1 MAKKNRSWGGRFKQE
16 TAKNALEFSNSI
28 EIDKIFYRED
38 IEGSIAYAEALAK
51 AKVLKQSEFKKIKIG
66 LNQIQKQIDSKK
78 FNWSKALEDVHM
90 NIEATLEKNVG
101 EVAKKLHTGR
111 SRNDQVVTDLK
122 LYMLKKSE
130 EIQISLKELLKS
142 LVQKAEPETET
153 LMPGFT
159 HLQIAQPVS
168 LGHHLMAYYE
178 MFKRDLNRFENSD
191 NSLSVLP
198 LGSGALAGNR
208 FKLDRKKMAK
218 NLGFKEVTQNSIDA
232 VSDRD
237 FIAEM
242 MFNISLASIHLS
254 RISEEFIIW
263 SSSQFNY
270 LELPEALC
278 TGSSIMPQKRNPD
291 MAELVRGGAAKTIGN
306 LVSLLSL
313 LKNQPLAYNRDNQ
326 EDKAPLFASI
336 DYVLSAIDITSAMVA
351 GAKFN
356 IDEMLNDVFDGHIC
370 ATDFAEYLVLKGLP
384 FREAH
389 AITGKAVQL
398 AEKKDALLAELSL
411 TELKKLSKKI
421 EKDVYKYL
429 DPMTSISAKTSVG
442 GTAPSQVKKQIIKA
456 KMDLKI

>member
-1 MAKKNRSWGGRFKQE
+1 MVKKNRSWGGRFKQE
-16 TAKNALEFSNSI
+16 TAKNALEFSHSI
-28 EIDKIFYRED
+28 EIDKTFYRED
-38 IEGSIAYAEALAK
+38 IAGSIAYAEALAK
-51 AKVLKQSEFKKIKIG
+51 AKVLKPSEFKKIKIG

-78 FNWSKALEDVHM
+78 FNWNKALEDVHM
-90 NIEATLEKNVG
+90 NIEAALEKNIG

-130 EIQISLKELLKS
+130 EIKISLKELLKS

-159 HLQIAQPVS
+159 HLQIAQPIS

-191 NSLSVLP
+191 NNLSVLP

-270 LELPEALC
+270 LELPEELC

-336 DYVLSAIDITSAMVA
+336 DYVSSAIDITSAMVA

>member
-28 EIDKIFYRED
+28 EIDKTFYRED

-51 AKVLKQSEFKKIKIG
+51 AKVLKPSEFKKIKIG

-78 FNWSKALEDVHM
+78 FNWNKALEDVHM
-90 NIEATLEKNVG
+90 NIEAALEKNIG

-159 HLQIAQPVS
+159 HLQIAQPIS
-168 LGHHLMAYYE
+168 LSHHLMAYYE

-191 NSLSVLP
+191 NNLSVLP

-208 FKLDRKKMAK
+208 FKLDRKRMAK

-270 LELPEALC
+270 LELPEELC

-326 EDKAPLFASI
+326 EDKAPLFVSI

>member
-1 MAKKNRSWGGRFKQE
+1 MVKKNRSWGGRFKQE
-16 TAKNALEFSNSI
+16 TAKNALEFSHSI
-28 EIDKIFYRED
+28 EIDKTFYRED

-51 AKVLKQSEFKKIKIG
+51 AKVLKPSEFKKIKIG
-66 LNQIQKQIDSKK
+66 LNQIQKQIKSKK
-78 FNWSKALEDVHM
+78 FNWNKALEDVHM
-90 NIEATLEKNVG
+90 NIEAALEKNIG

-159 HLQIAQPVS
+159 HLQIAQPIS

-178 MFKRDLNRFENSD
+178 MFKRDLNRFKNSD
-191 NSLSVLP
+191 NNLSVLP

-270 LELPEALC
+270 LELPEELC

-336 DYVLSAIDITSAMVA
+336 DYISSAIDITSAMVA

-442 GTAPSQVKKQIIKA
+442 GTAPSQVKKQIIRA

>member
-159 HLQIAQPVS
+159 HLQIAQPIS
-168 LGHHLMAYYE
+168 LSHYLMAYYE

-191 NSLSVLP
+191 NNLSVLP

-208 FKLDRKKMAK
+208 FKLDRKRMAK

-270 LELPEALC
+270 LELPEELC

-389 AITGKAVQL
+389 AITGKAVKL

>member
-1 MAKKNRSWGGRFKQE
+1 MVKKNRSWGGRFKQE

-28 EIDKIFYRED
+28 EIDKTFYRED

-51 AKVLKQSEFKKIKIG
+51 AKVLKPSEFKKIKIG

-78 FNWSKALEDVHM
+78 FNWNKALEDVHM
-90 NIEATLEKNVG
+90 NIEAALEKNIG

-159 HLQIAQPVS
+159 HLQIAQPIS
-168 LGHHLMAYYE
+168 LSHHLMAYYE

-191 NSLSVLP
+191 NNLSVLP

-208 FKLDRKKMAK
+208 FKLHRKRMAK

-270 LELPEALC
+270 LELPEELC

-326 EDKAPLFASI
+326 EDKAPLFVSI

>member
-28 EIDKIFYRED
+28 EIDKTFYRED
-38 IEGSIAYAEALAK
+38 IEGSIAYAEALVK
-51 AKVLKQSEFKKIKIG
+51 AKILKPSEFKKIKIG

-90 NIEATLEKNVG
+90 NIEAALEKNIG
-101 EVAKKLHTGR
+101 DIAKKLHTGR

-159 HLQIAQPVS
+159 HLQIAQPIS
-168 LGHHLMAYYE
+168 LGHYLMAYYE

-191 NSLSVLP
+191 NNLSILP

-218 NLGFKEVTQNSIDA
+218 NLGFNEITQNSIDA

-254 RISEEFIIW
+254 RLSEEFIIW

-270 LELPEALC
+270 LELPEELC

-351 GAKFN
+351 GAKFK

-398 AEKKDALLAELSL
+398 AEKKDALLIELPL
-411 TELKKLSKKI
+411 TELKKLSEKI
-421 EKDVYKYL
+421 EKDVYKFL
-429 DPMTSISAKTSVG
+429 DPMASISAKTSIG

>member
-1 MAKKNRSWGGRFKQE
+1 MVKKNRSWGGRFKQE

-28 EIDKIFYRED
+28 EIDKTFYRED

-51 AKVLKQSEFKKIKIG
+51 AKVLKPSEFKKIKIG

-78 FNWSKALEDVHM
+78 FNWNKALEDVHM
-90 NIEATLEKNVG
+90 NIEAALEKNIG

-159 HLQIAQPVS
+159 HLQIAQPIS

-191 NSLSVLP
+191 DNLSVLP

-208 FKLDRKKMAK
+208 FKLDRKKIAK

-270 LELPEALC
+270 LELPEELC

-306 LVSLLSL
+306 LVSLFSL

-389 AITGKAVQL
+389 TITGKAVQL

>member
-1 MAKKNRSWGGRFKQE
+1 MVKKNRSWGGRFKQE
-16 TAKNALEFSNSI
+16 TAENALEFSNSI
-28 EIDKIFYRED
+28 EIDKTFYRED

-51 AKVLKQSEFKKIKIG
+51 AKVLKPSEFKKIKIG

-78 FNWSKALEDVHM
+78 FNWNKALEDVHM
-90 NIEATLEKNVG
+90 NIEAALEKNIG

-159 HLQIAQPVS
+159 HLQIAQPIS

-191 NSLSVLP
+191 NNLSVLP

-270 LELPEALC
+270 LELPEELC

-389 AITGKAVQL
+389 TITGKAVQL

>member
-1 MAKKNRSWGGRFKQE
+1 MVKKNRSWGGRFKQE

-28 EIDKIFYRED
+28 EIDKTFYRED

-51 AKVLKQSEFKKIKIG
+51 AKVLKPSEFKKIKIG
-66 LNQIQKQIDSKK
+66 LNQIQNQIDSKK
-78 FNWSKALEDVHM
+78 FNWKKALEDVHM
-90 NIEATLEKNVG
+90 NIEAALEKNIG

-159 HLQIAQPVS
+159 HLQIAQPIS

-178 MFKRDLNRFENSD
+178 MFKRDLNRFKNSD
-191 NSLSVLP
+191 NNLSVLP

-270 LELPEALC
+270 LELPEELC

-313 LKNQPLAYNRDNQ
+313 LKNQPLAYNRANQ

>member
-1 MAKKNRSWGGRFKQE
+1 MVKKNRSWGGRFKQE

-28 EIDKIFYRED
+28 EIDKTFYRED

-51 AKVLKQSEFKKIKIG
+51 AKVLKPSEFKKIKIG

-78 FNWSKALEDVHM
+78 FNWNKALEDVHM
-90 NIEATLEKNVG
+90 NIEAALEKNIG

-142 LVQKAEPETET
+142 LVQKAEPEIET

-159 HLQIAQPVS
+159 HLQIAQPIC
-168 LGHHLMAYYE
+168 LGLHLMAYYE

-191 NSLSVLP
+191 NNLSVLP

-270 LELPEALC
+270 LELPEELC

-326 EDKAPLFASI
+326 EDKAPLFSSI

>member
-1 MAKKNRSWGGRFKQE
+1 MVKKNRSWGGRFKQE
-16 TAKNALEFSNSI
+16 TAKNALEFSHSI
-28 EIDKIFYRED
+28 EIDKTFYRED

-51 AKVLKQSEFKKIKIG
+51 AKVLKPSEFKKIKIG

-78 FNWSKALEDVHM
+78 FNWNKALEDVHM
-90 NIEATLEKNVG
+90 NIEAALEKNIG

-159 HLQIAQPVS
+159 HLQIAQPIS

-178 MFKRDLNRFENSD
+178 MFKRDLNRFKNSD
-191 NSLSVLP
+191 NNLSILP

-270 LELPEALC
+270 LELPEELC

-336 DYVLSAIDITSAMVA
+336 DYVSSAIDITSAMVA

>member
-1 MAKKNRSWGGRFKQE
+1 MVKKNRSWGGRFKQE
-16 TAKNALEFSNSI
+16 TAKNALEFSHSI
-28 EIDKIFYRED
+28 EIDKTFYRED

-51 AKVLKQSEFKKIKIG
+51 AKVLKPSEFKKIKIG

-78 FNWSKALEDVHM
+78 FNWNKALEDVHM
-90 NIEATLEKNVG
+90 NIEAALEKNIG

-159 HLQIAQPVS
+159 HLQIAQPIS

-178 MFKRDLNRFENSD
+178 MFKRDLNRFKNSD
-191 NSLSVLP
+191 NNLSILP

-270 LELPEALC
+270 LELPEELC

-336 DYVLSAIDITSAMVA
+336 DYVSSAIDITSAMVA

-429 DPMTSISAKTSVG
+429 DPMTSVSAKTSVG

>member
-28 EIDKIFYRED
+28 EIDKTFYRED
-38 IEGSIAYAEALAK
+38 IEGSIAYAEALVK
-51 AKVLKQSEFKKIKIG
+51 AKILKPSEFKKIKIG

-90 NIEATLEKNVG
+90 NIEAALEKNIG
-101 EVAKKLHTGR
+101 DIAKKLHTGR

-159 HLQIAQPVS
+159 HLQIAQPIS
-168 LGHHLMAYYE
+168 LGHYLMAYYE

-191 NSLSVLP
+191 NNLSILP

-218 NLGFKEVTQNSIDA
+218 NLGFNEITQNSIDA

-254 RISEEFIIW
+254 RLSEEFIIW

-270 LELPEALC
+270 LELPEELC

-336 DYVLSAIDITSAMVA
+336 DYVLNAIDITSAMVA

-398 AEKKDALLAELSL
+398 AEKKDALLIELPL

-421 EKDVYKYL
+421 EKDVYKFL
-429 DPMTSISAKTSVG
+429 DPMASISAKTSIG

>member
-1 MAKKNRSWGGRFKQE
+1 
-16 TAKNALEFSNSI
+16 
-28 EIDKIFYRED
+28 
-38 IEGSIAYAEALAK
+38 
-51 AKVLKQSEFKKIKIG
+51 
-66 LNQIQKQIDSKK
+66 
-78 FNWSKALEDVHM
+78 
-90 NIEATLEKNVG
+90 
-101 EVAKKLHTGR
+101 
-111 SRNDQVVTDLK
+111 
-122 LYMLKKSE
+122 MLKKSE
-130 EIQISLKELLKS
+130 EIQISLEELLKS

-159 HLQIAQPVS
+159 HLQIAQPIS

-178 MFKRDLNRFENSD
+178 MFKRDLNRFKNSD
-191 NSLSVLP
+191 NNLSVLP

-270 LELPEALC
+270 LELPEELC

-442 GTAPSQVKKQIIKA
+442 GTAPSQVKKQIIRA